1 MEGGINLHKLKQFA
15 LEKKELFIRVATIFG
30 PLVMVLLLLSQPA
43 FAKTTYVITD
53 GSRVLVHT
61 TNATDPE
68 AVLAEAGLTLGA
80 DDTYTAQ
87 AGEGGSSINVRRSR
101 TVRIDYY
108 GEQLETESCGETVE
122 QLLKRLN
129 LSWRPDDAI
138 SMPLDTEVFD
148 GMELRVANV
157 IKQNQTYTT
166 VLEHETVYCSD
177 PSLPAGTEVVLTNGV
192 DGQVR
197 CEALVTYIN
206 GVESERTLLSER
218 VVTQPVDE
226 VVAVGCGDEAQ
237 TVSNTDGEVVIGDG
251 LIYLPTGEVLTYTNT
266 AQFRATAYTHTDA
279 GCDLITATGTTVRW
293 GTVAVDPEVI
303 PYGTR
308 MFIVT
313 SDGSYIYGLA
323 TAEDCGSAIKADRLD
338 LYMPTYAQCIAFGI
352 QRCTVYFLGT

>member
-1 MEGGINLHKLKQFA
+1 MHILKRIAQ
-15 LEKKELFIRVATIFG
+15 EKKEMFIRGAAILV
-30 PLVMVLLLLSQPA
+30 PVVMVLLLLSQPA

-80 DDTYTAQ
+80 DDIYTAE

-101 TVRIDYY
+101 SVRIDYY
-108 GEQLETESCGETVE
+108 GQVMETESYGETVE
-122 QLLKRLN
+122 QLLARLN
-129 LSWRPDDAI
+129 LSWSEDDAI
-138 SMPLDTEVFD
+138 SLPLESEVFD
-148 GMELRVANV
+148 GMELSVASV

-166 VLEHETVYCSD
+166 VLEHDTVYCND
-177 PSLPAGTEVVLTNGV
+177 LSLPAGAEVVLTEGV
-192 DGQVR
+192 DGQVL
-197 CEALVTYIN
+197 CEAQVTYIN
-206 GVESERTLLSER
+206 GVESERKLLSEK

-226 VVAVGCGDEAQ
+226 VVAIGCGSETMTMA
-237 TVSNTDGEVVIGDG
+237 VGEEQPIIGDG
-251 LIYLPTGEVLTYTNT
+251 LIILPTGEVLTYTDS

-293 GTVAVDPEVI
+293 GTVAVDPTVV

-308 MFIVT
+308 MFIIT
-313 SDGSYIYGLA
+313 SDGSYIYGVA
-323 TAEDCGSAIKADRLD
+323 TAEDCGSAIKGDRLD
-338 LYMPTYAQCIAFGI
+338 LYMPTYAECIQFGY